1 MLHDPS
7 PHQTSSCPVHFLWDG
22 RGTGRVLVRAGFLG
36 FLLAAMCFTLATM
49 GRIPLLETA
58 GAVVLAAAALLWT
71 AGQGFTFV
79 IARQLRREVSARK
92 SERLAERAIERTA
105 AL

>member
-7 PHQTSSCPVHFLWDG
+7 PHQVSSCPVHFLWDG

-36 FLLAAMCFTLATM
+36 FLLAAMCFTLAVM
-49 GRIPLLETA
+49 ARIPLLETA
-58 GAVVLAAAALLWT
+58 GTVVIALAALSWT

-79 IARQLRREVSARK
+79 IARQQRREVSAKK
-92 SERLAERAIERTA
+92 SERLSQRATERTA
-105 AL
+105 VL